1 MRVKCFAW
9 LCVALFSGLMIQA
22 CLTDAGKDKSG
33 SVSTTG
39 INGKWLK
46 VRMVSEL
53 SVGGTTVADTL
64 DYDTSDLDR
73 EFLVIHD
80 STFLKVTYNFLE
92 GAVDTIDLEAH
103 AAASNWELE
112 GDTVTI
118 TSTGNLLKVVT
129 SSAGGLST
137 RDEYVLHTAGFPP
150 ASWGPD
156 TTGTDTTASGSV
168 TSWILNRDIYSV
180 TDSAGTR
187 RDTNDYAGRQEED
200 LFYLR
205 IYADS
210 LVAVNLPDTA
220 LLSDT
225 RIDAAHWLTR
235 GDDTLTLSVTGTK
248 LTVLSTY
255 YDAENNV
262 RTTTRNEYTRIS
274 VFPPANWNATPPT
287 NATPVTVDVDEIT
300 DTLGENVTN
309 WYSFTAGAGKTYYL
323 RTTSTSDGVDT
334 YIRLYSSTGERLA
347 WNDDDEDYLAV
358 GYNAGLQWTAPA
370 SGTYCFSVRGF
381 DDIEVGSYKVMVGKI
396 NVIPKRAALPA
407 VPKVKVPKR

>member
-150 ASWGPD
+150 ASF
-156 TTGTDTTASGSV
+156 T
-168 TSWILNRDIYSV
+168 I
-180 TDSAGTR
+180 
-187 RDTNDYAGRQEED
+187 
-200 LFYLR
+200 
-205 IYADS
+205 S
-210 LVAVNLPDTA
+210 L
-220 LLSDT
+220 
-225 RIDAAHWLTR
+225 
-235 GDDTLTLSVTGTK
+235 
-248 LTVLSTY
+248 
-255 YDAENNV
+255 
-262 RTTTRNEYTRIS
+262 
-274 VFPPANWNATPPT
+274 
-287 NATPVTVDVDEIT
+287 
-300 DTLGENVTN
+300 
-309 WYSFTAGAGKTYYL
+309 
-323 RTTSTSDGVDT
+323 
-334 YIRLYSSTGERLA
+334 
-347 WNDDDEDYLAV
+347 
-358 GYNAGLQWTAPA
+358 
-370 SGTYCFSVRGF
+370 
-381 DDIEVGSYKVMVGKI
+381 
-396 NVIPKRAALPA
+396 
-407 VPKVKVPKR
+407 